1 MGDVDEGDVHLA
13 LETFE
18 LELHLFA
25 QFEVQRA
32 EGFVQQQHA
41 RLVDQAARNGH
52 ALLLPARK
60 LVDAAALE
68 AFQAD
73 DLQHFQ
79 HFGADLAFRRLFQP
93 QAKGDVL
100 EHIEMREQRVF
111 LEHRVDR
118 ALVGRQVGDVLAI
131 KKDIARF
138 WGDEPGDHA
147 QGRGLA
153 AARRAEEGHELLVV
167 NVEGKPVQDFLPVKI
182 DYNVFE

>member
-1 MGDVDEGDVHLA
+1 MGDVDKGDVHFPLQA
-13 LETFE
+13 LEFQ
-18 LELHLFA
+18 LHLLA
-25 QFEVQRA
+25 QLEVQRA
-32 EGFVQQQHA
+32 QGFVQQQHPG
-41 RLVDQAARNGH
+41 LVDQAAGDGH
-52 ALLLPARK
+52 PLLLPARE

-68 AFQAD
+68 AFEAH

-79 HFGADLAFRRLFQP
+79 HFGADRLLRQFFEP
-93 QAKGDVL
+93 QAESHVFKHVQ
-100 EHIEMREQRVF
+100 MREQRIL
-111 LEHRVDR
+111 LEHRVHR
-118 ALVGRQVGDVLAI
+118 PLVGRLTGDVLAI

-182 DYNVFE
+182 NYNVFE